1 MVVKFMKCILEFE
14 VEFSTTTLRSMAT
27 KQSKRKQSFSTEVK
41 SRYTE
46 LIVFGFIFIML
57 VAAMFLLNYY
67 LSTKSSDDAAQTFC
81 ANRTERAWQRAVK
94 SLTTFNIGFY
104 GQDDSLLKAFSAY
117 KENIKRF
124 DSLLTALELGGTI
137 KTDGEIIQVMPIE
150 DKETMKIFE
159 QLSSLWAEMKTDFL
173 TLSEMNP
180 RMVSTALLDRC
191 MESAIKK
198 DDEVLDVLSELIIN
212 LSQNSSHRLKQAQL
226 VQVGA
231 LLICV
236 VMFIGMAIRL
246 TISLSQS
253 DRIIEMRNRELMA
266 QRDEL
271 AREKETIEQL
281 LIDLTNTQAQLIQ
294 SEKMASLGQMVA
306 GLAHEINTP
315 LGFVTTNVGVIE
327 RNINLFNEAIM
338 QASELV
344 AMLENGDLNDALQ
357 KLEDTKFALQR
368 LFDLNLLEKTKNRVN
383 EATIGLERIREL
395 IINLKNF
402 SRLDE
407 ADMKKVKLSESIE
420 SALVIAHNLIKH
432 KAEVETHY
440 EEDLAVECY
449 PAQLN
454 QVFLNIITNAVQAI
468 PEFGKITIKTWSEN
482 GSAKISIADTG
493 IGIPEANL
501 KRIFEP
507 FFTTKPVGQG
517 TGLGLS
523 IVYKIIER
531 HEGKIEVKS
540 KVGEGT
546 EFIITLPLRQEKA
559 HIDPAL
565 TIS

>member
-1 MVVKFMKCILEFE
+1 MSL
-14 VEFSTTTLRSMAT
+14 TTIMQ
-27 KQSKRKQSFSTEVK
+27 KPNEPHQSFSIDVK

-46 LIVFGFIFIML
+46 LVVFGLIFIML
-57 VAAMFLLNYY
+57 VAAMFLLNYF

-94 SLTTFNIGFY
+94 NLTAFNIGFY
-104 GQDDSLLKAFSAY
+104 GQDDSLLKAFDGY

-124 DSLLTALELGGTI
+124 DSLLAALEQGGVI
-137 KTDGEIIQVMPIE
+137 NANGEAVEVKPVE
-150 DKETMKIFE
+150 DETTKKIFE
-159 QLSSLWAEMKTDFL
+159 QINSLWREAKEDFL
-173 TLSEMNP
+173 KLADMKP
-180 RMVSTALLDRC
+180 RSVSTATLDRC
-191 MESAIKK
+191 VEFAIKK
-198 DDEVLDVLSELIIN
+198 DDEVLDALSLLIIN
-212 LSQNSSHRLKQAQL
+212 LSENSSRRLKQAQL

-246 TISLSQS
+246 TVSLRRS
-253 DRIIEMRNRELMA
+253 DKIIEARNRELMA
-266 QRDEL
+266 QRDEI
-271 AREKETIEQL
+271 AREKETVEQL

-315 LGFVTTNVGVIE
+315 LGFVMTNVGVIE
-327 RNINLFNEAIM
+327 RNIGLFNEAIM
-338 QASELV
+338 QTSELV

-357 KLEDTKFALQR
+357 KLDDTKFSLQR

-383 EATIGLERIREL
+383 EANIGLERIREL
-395 IINLKNF
+395 ILNLKNF

-407 ADMKKVKLSESIE
+407 AEMKKVSVSESLE
-420 SALVIAHNLIKH
+420 SALLIAHNLIKH

-440 EEDLAVECY
+440 EENLMVECY

-468 PEFGKITIKTWSEN
+468 EDFGKITIKTWTEN
-482 GSAKISIADTG
+482 GAAKISIADTG
-493 IGIPEANL
+493 VGISEANL

-507 FFTTKPVGQG
+507 FFTTKPVGHG

-531 HEGKIEVKS
+531 HDGKIEVKS
-540 KVGEGT
+540 KEKQGT

-559 HIDPAL
+559 HIDPTL

>member
-1 MVVKFMKCILEFE
+1 MTI
-14 VEFSTTTLRSMAT
+14 
-27 KQSKRKQSFSTEVK
+27 KQSKRKQSFSIQVK

-46 LIVFGFIFIML
+46 LIVFGVIFIML
-57 VAAMFLLNYY
+57 VAAMFLLNYF

-81 ANRTERAWQRAVK
+81 ANRTERAWQRAAK

-104 GQDDSLLKAFSAY
+104 GQDDSLLKAFSVY

-137 KTDGEIIQVMPIE
+137 KSDGETIQVVPITDE
-150 DKETMKIFE
+150 ETKKILE
-159 QLSSLWAEMKTDFL
+159 RLNALWAEMRTDFL

-180 RMVSTALLDRC
+180 RMISTALLDRC
-191 MESAIKK
+191 MEYAIRK
-198 DDEVLDVLSELIIN
+198 DDEILDVLSLLIIN
-212 LSQNSSHRLKQAQL
+212 LSQNSSRRLEQAQL

-246 TISLSQS
+246 TISLSRS
-253 DRIIEMRNRELMA
+253 DRIIEMRNRELLA
-266 QRDEL
+266 QRDEI
-271 AREKETIEQL
+271 AREKETVEQL

-306 GLAHEINTP
+306 GIAHEINTP
-315 LGFVTTNVGVIE
+315 LGFVMTNVGVIE
-327 RNINLFNEAIM
+327 RNVGLFNSAIM
-338 QASELV
+338 QTNELV
-344 AMLENGDLNDALQ
+344 SLLENGDLNEAMQ
-357 KLEDTKFALQR
+357 KLEDIKFALQR
-368 LFDLNLLEKTKNRVN
+368 LFDLNLLEKTSNRIK
-383 EATIGLERIREL
+383 ETTIGLERIREL

-407 ADMKKVKLSESIE
+407 ADKKKVKLSESIE

-440 EEDLAVECY
+440 EEDLSVECY

-454 QVFLNIITNAVQAI
+454 QVFLNIITNAAQAI

-482 GSAKISIADTG
+482 SSAKISIADTG

-501 KRIFEP
+501 KKIFEP

-531 HEGKIEVKS
+531 HEGKIDVKS

-546 EFIITLPLRQEKA
+546 EFIITLPLRQKEER
-559 HIDPAL
+559 IDPSL

>member
-1 MVVKFMKCILEFE
+1 MSL
-14 VEFSTTTLRSMAT
+14 TTIMQ
-27 KQSKRKQSFSTEVK
+27 KPNEPHQSFSIDVK

-46 LIVFGFIFIML
+46 LVVFGLIFIML
-57 VAAMFLLNYY
+57 VAAMFLLNYF

-94 SLTTFNIGFY
+94 NLTAFNIGFY
-104 GQDDSLLKAFSAY
+104 GQDDSLLKAFDGY

-124 DSLLTALELGGTI
+124 DSLLAALEQGGVI
-137 KTDGEIIQVMPIE
+137 NANGEAVEVKPVE
-150 DKETMKIFE
+150 DETTKKIFE
-159 QLSSLWAEMKTDFL
+159 QINSLWREAKEDFL
-173 TLSEMNP
+173 KLADMKP
-180 RMVSTALLDRC
+180 RSVSTATLDRC
-191 MESAIKK
+191 VEFAIKK
-198 DDEVLDVLSELIIN
+198 DDEVLDALSLLIIN
-212 LSQNSSHRLKQAQL
+212 LSENSSRRLKQAQL

-236 VMFIGMAIRL
+236 MMFIGMAIRL
-246 TISLSQS
+246 TVSLRRS
-253 DRIIEMRNRELMA
+253 DKIIEARNRELMA
-266 QRDEL
+266 QRDEI
-271 AREKETIEQL
+271 AREKETVEQL

-315 LGFVTTNVGVIE
+315 LGFVMTNVGVIE
-327 RNINLFNEAIM
+327 RNIGLFNEAIM
-338 QASELV
+338 QTSELV

-357 KLEDTKFALQR
+357 KLDDTKFSLQR
-368 LFDLNLLEKTKNRVN
+368 LFNLNLLEKTKNRVN
-383 EATIGLERIREL
+383 EANIGLERIREL
-395 IINLKNF
+395 ILNLKNF

-407 ADMKKVKLSESIE
+407 AEMKKVSVSESLE
-420 SALVIAHNLIKH
+420 SALLIAHNLIKH

-440 EEDLAVECY
+440 EENLMVECY

-468 PEFGKITIKTWSEN
+468 EDFGKITIKTWTEN
-482 GSAKISIADTG
+482 GAAKISIADTG
-493 IGIPEANL
+493 VGISEANL

-507 FFTTKPVGQG
+507 FFTTKPVGHG

-540 KVGEGT
+540 KEKQGT

-559 HIDPAL
+559 HIDPTL

>member
-1 MVVKFMKCILEFE
+1 MSL
-14 VEFSTTTLRSMAT
+14 TTIMQKPNEPR
-27 KQSKRKQSFSTEVK
+27 QSFSIDVK

-46 LIVFGFIFIML
+46 LVVFGLIFIML
-57 VAAMFLLNYY
+57 VAAMFLLNYF

-94 SLTTFNIGFY
+94 NLTSFNIGFY
-104 GQDDSLLKAFSAY
+104 GQDDSLLKAFDGY

-124 DSLLTALELGGTI
+124 DSLLAALDHGGVI
-137 KTDGEIIQVMPIE
+137 NANGEAVEVKPVE
-150 DKETMKIFE
+150 DEITKKIFE
-159 QLSSLWAEMKTDFL
+159 QINFLWREAKEDFL
-173 TLSEMNP
+173 KLADMKP
-180 RMVSTALLDRC
+180 RSVSTATLDRC
-191 MESAIKK
+191 VEYAIKK
-198 DDEVLDVLSELIIN
+198 DDEILDALSLLIIN
-212 LSQNSSHRLKQAQL
+212 LSENSSRRLKQAQL

-236 VMFIGMAIRL
+236 IMFIGMAIRL
-246 TISLSQS
+246 TISLRRS
-253 DRIIEMRNRELMA
+253 DAIIETRNRELTA
-266 QRDEL
+266 QRDEI
-271 AREKETIEQL
+271 AREKETVEQL

-315 LGFVTTNVGVIE
+315 LGFVMTNVGIIE
-327 RNINLFNEAIM
+327 RNIGLFNEAIM
-338 QASELV
+338 QTSELV

-357 KLEDTKFALQR
+357 KLDDTKFSLQR

-383 EATIGLERIREL
+383 EANIGLERIREL
-395 IINLKNF
+395 ILNLKNF

-407 ADMKKVKLSESIE
+407 AEMKKVSVSESLE
-420 SALVIAHNLIKH
+420 SALLIAHNLIKH

-440 EEDLAVECY
+440 EENLFVECY

-468 PEFGKITIKTWSEN
+468 EDFGKITIKTWTEN
-482 GSAKISIADTG
+482 GTAKISIADTG
-493 IGIPEANL
+493 IGISEVNL
-501 KRIFEP
+501 KKIFEP

-531 HEGKIEVKS
+531 HDGKIDVKS
-540 KVGEGT
+540 KENEGT
-546 EFIITLPLRQEKA
+546 EFIITLPLRQEA
-559 HIDPAL
+559 ERIDPTL

>member
-1 MVVKFMKCILEFE
+1 MSLTTILQKPNEP
-14 VEFSTTTLRSMAT
+14 R
-27 KQSKRKQSFSTEVK
+27 QSFSVVEK
-41 SRYTE
+41 SRYAE
-46 LIVFGFIFIML
+46 LVVFGLIFILL
-57 VAAMFLLNYY
+57 VAAMFLLNYF

-81 ANRTERAWQRAVK
+81 ANRIERAWQRAVK
-94 SLTTFNIGFY
+94 SLTAFNIGFY
-104 GQDDSLLKAFSAY
+104 GQDDSLLNAFSGY

-124 DSLLTALELGGTI
+124 DSLLTALAVGGVVNA
-137 KTDGEIIQVMPIE
+137 DGQNVEVTPIE
-150 DKETMKIFE
+150 DETTKEIFE
-159 QLSSLWAEMKTDFL
+159 QLNALWQESKSDFL
-173 TLSEMNP
+173 GLAEMNP
-180 RMVSTALLDRC
+180 KMVATAVLDRC
-191 MESAIKK
+191 VEYAIKK
-198 DDEVLDVLSELIIN
+198 DDEILDALSLLIIN
-212 LSQNSSHRLKQAQL
+212 LSENSSRRLKQAQL

-231 LLICV
+231 LLTCV

-246 TISLSQS
+246 TISLKRS
-253 DRIIEMRNRELMA
+253 DAIIEARNRELMA

-315 LGFVTTNVGVIE
+315 LGFVTINVGVID
-327 RNINLFNEAIM
+327 RNIGLFNEAIM
-338 QASELV
+338 QTSELV
-344 AMLENGDLNDALQ
+344 SMLENGDLNEALQ
-357 KLEDTKFALQR
+357 KLDDTKCLLQR
-368 LFDLNLLEKTKNRVN
+368 IFDLNLLEKTKNRIN

-407 ADMKKVKLSESIE
+407 AEMKKVDLKESIE
-420 SALVIAHNLIKH
+420 SALLITNNLIKH

-440 EEDLAVECY
+440 EENLAVECY

-454 QVFLNIITNAVQAI
+454 QVFLNIITNAVQSI
-468 PEFGKITIKTWSEN
+468 PEFGKIAIKTWTEN
-482 GSAKISIADTG
+482 GSVKISIADTG
-493 IGIPEANL
+493 VGIPEANL

-507 FFTTKPVGQG
+507 FFTTKPTGQG

-531 HEGKIEVKS
+531 HDGKIDVKS

-546 EFIITLPLRQEKA
+546 EFIITLPLRQEEA
-559 HIDPAL
+559 RIDPSL

>member
-1 MVVKFMKCILEFE
+1 MSL
-14 VEFSTTTLRSMAT
+14 TTIMQ
-27 KQSKRKQSFSTEVK
+27 KPNEPHQSFSIDVK

-46 LIVFGFIFIML
+46 LVVFGLIFIML
-57 VAAMFLLNYY
+57 VAAMFLLNYF

-94 SLTTFNIGFY
+94 NLTAFNIGFY
-104 GQDDSLLKAFSAY
+104 GQDDSLLKAFDGY

-124 DSLLTALELGGTI
+124 DSLLAALEQGGVI
-137 KTDGEIIQVMPIE
+137 NANGEAVEVKPVE
-150 DKETMKIFE
+150 DETTKKIFE
-159 QLSSLWAEMKTDFL
+159 QINSLWREAKEDFL
-173 TLSEMNP
+173 KLADMKP
-180 RMVSTALLDRC
+180 RSVSTATLDRC
-191 MESAIKK
+191 VEFAIKK
-198 DDEVLDVLSELIIN
+198 DDEVLDALSLLIIN
-212 LSQNSSHRLKQAQL
+212 LSENSSRRLKQAQL

-236 VMFIGMAIRL
+236 MMFIGMAIRL
-246 TISLSQS
+246 TVSLRRS
-253 DRIIEMRNRELMA
+253 DKIIEARNRELMA
-266 QRDEL
+266 QRDEI
-271 AREKETIEQL
+271 AREKETVEQL

-315 LGFVTTNVGVIE
+315 LGFVMTNVGVIE
-327 RNINLFNEAIM
+327 RNIGLFNEAIM
-338 QASELV
+338 QTSELV

-357 KLEDTKFALQR
+357 KLDDTKFALQR
-368 LFDLNLLEKTKNRVN
+368 LFNLNLLEKTKNRVN
-383 EATIGLERIREL
+383 EANIGLERIREL
-395 IINLKNF
+395 ILNLKNF

-407 ADMKKVKLSESIE
+407 AEMKKVSVSESLE
-420 SALVIAHNLIKH
+420 SALLIAHNLIKH

-440 EEDLAVECY
+440 EENLMVECY

-468 PEFGKITIKTWSEN
+468 EDFGKITIKTWTEN
-482 GSAKISIADTG
+482 GAAKISIADTG
-493 IGIPEANL
+493 VGISEANL

-507 FFTTKPVGQG
+507 FFTTKPVGHG

-531 HEGKIEVKS
+531 HDGKIEVKS
-540 KVGEGT
+540 KEKQGT

-559 HIDPAL
+559 HIDPTL

>member
-1 MVVKFMKCILEFE
+1 MSLTTILQKPNEP
-14 VEFSTTTLRSMAT
+14 R
-27 KQSKRKQSFSTEVK
+27 QSFSVVEK
-41 SRYTE
+41 SRYAE
-46 LIVFGFIFIML
+46 LVVFGLIFILL
-57 VAAMFLLNYY
+57 VAAMFLLNYF

-81 ANRTERAWQRAVK
+81 ANRIERAWQRAVK
-94 SLTTFNIGFY
+94 SLTAFNIGFY
-104 GQDDSLLKAFSAY
+104 GQDDSLLNAFSGY

-124 DSLLTALELGGTI
+124 DSLLTALAVGGVVNA
-137 KTDGEIIQVMPIE
+137 DGQNVEVTPVE
-150 DKETMKIFE
+150 DETTKEIFE
-159 QLSSLWAEMKTDFL
+159 QLNALWQESKSDFL
-173 TLSEMNP
+173 GLAEMNP
-180 RMVSTALLDRC
+180 KMVATAVLDRC
-191 MESAIKK
+191 VEYAIKK
-198 DDEVLDVLSELIIN
+198 DDEILDALSLLIIN
-212 LSQNSSHRLKQAQL
+212 LSENSSRRLKQAQL

-231 LLICV
+231 LLTCV

-246 TISLSQS
+246 TISLRRS
-253 DRIIEMRNRELMA
+253 DAIIEARNRELMA

-315 LGFVTTNVGVIE
+315 LGFVTINVGVID
-327 RNINLFNEAIM
+327 RNIGLFNEAIM
-338 QASELV
+338 QTSELV
-344 AMLENGDLNDALQ
+344 SMLENGDLNEALQ
-357 KLEDTKFALQR
+357 KLDDTKCLLQR
-368 LFDLNLLEKTKNRVN
+368 IFDLNLLEKTKNRIN

-407 ADMKKVKLSESIE
+407 AEMKKVDLKQSIE
-420 SALVIAHNLIKH
+420 SALLITNNLIKH

-440 EEDLAVECY
+440 EENLAVECY

-454 QVFLNIITNAVQAI
+454 QVFLNIITNAVQSI
-468 PEFGKITIKTWSEN
+468 PEFGKIAIKTWTEN
-482 GSAKISIADTG
+482 GSVKISIADTG
-493 IGIPEANL
+493 VGIPEANL

-507 FFTTKPVGQG
+507 FFTTKPTGQG

-531 HEGKIEVKS
+531 HDGKIDVKS

-546 EFIITLPLRQEKA
+546 EFIITLPLRQQEA
-559 HIDPAL
+559 RIDPSL

>member
-1 MVVKFMKCILEFE
+1 MSLTTILQKPNEP
-14 VEFSTTTLRSMAT
+14 R
-27 KQSKRKQSFSTEVK
+27 QSFSVVEK
-41 SRYTE
+41 SRYAE
-46 LIVFGFIFIML
+46 LVVFGLIFILL
-57 VAAMFLLNYY
+57 VAAMFLLNYF

-81 ANRTERAWQRAVK
+81 ANRIERAWQRAVK
-94 SLTTFNIGFY
+94 SLTAFNIGFY
-104 GQDDSLLKAFSAY
+104 GQDDSLLNAFSGY

-124 DSLLTALELGGTI
+124 DSLLTALAVGGVVNA
-137 KTDGEIIQVMPIE
+137 DGQNVEVTPIE
-150 DKETMKIFE
+150 DETTKEIFE
-159 QLSSLWAEMKTDFL
+159 QLNALWQESKSDFL
-173 TLSEMNP
+173 GLAEMNP
-180 RMVSTALLDRC
+180 KMVATAVLDRC
-191 MESAIKK
+191 VEYAIKK
-198 DDEVLDVLSELIIN
+198 DDEILDALSLLIIN
-212 LSQNSSHRLKQAQL
+212 LSENSSRRLKQAQL

-231 LLICV
+231 LLTCV

-246 TISLSQS
+246 TISLRRS
-253 DRIIEMRNRELMA
+253 DAIIEARNRELMV

-315 LGFVTTNVGVIE
+315 LGFVTINVGVID
-327 RNINLFNEAIM
+327 RNIGLFNEAIM
-338 QASELV
+338 QTSELV
-344 AMLENGDLNDALQ
+344 SMLENGDLNEALQ
-357 KLEDTKFALQR
+357 KLDDTKCLLQR
-368 LFDLNLLEKTKNRVN
+368 IFDLNLLEKTKNRIN

-407 ADMKKVKLSESIE
+407 AEMKKVDLKQSIE
-420 SALVIAHNLIKH
+420 SALLITNNLIKH

-440 EEDLAVECY
+440 EENLAVECY

-454 QVFLNIITNAVQAI
+454 QVFLNIITNAVQSI
-468 PEFGKITIKTWSEN
+468 PEFGKIAIKTWTEN
-482 GSAKISIADTG
+482 GSVKISIADTG
-493 IGIPEANL
+493 VGIPEANL

-507 FFTTKPVGQG
+507 FFTTKPTGQG

-531 HEGKIEVKS
+531 HDGKIDVKS

-546 EFIITLPLRQEKA
+546 EFIITLPLRQQEA
-559 HIDPAL
+559 RIDPSL

>member
-1 MVVKFMKCILEFE
+1 MSLTTILQKPNEP
-14 VEFSTTTLRSMAT
+14 R
-27 KQSKRKQSFSTEVK
+27 QSFSVVEK
-41 SRYTE
+41 SRYAE
-46 LIVFGFIFIML
+46 LVVFGLIFILL
-57 VAAMFLLNYY
+57 VAAMFLLNYF

-81 ANRTERAWQRAVK
+81 ANRIERAWQRAVK
-94 SLTTFNIGFY
+94 SLTAFNIGFY
-104 GQDDSLLKAFSAY
+104 GQDDSLLNAFSGY

-124 DSLLTALELGGTI
+124 DSLLTALAVGGVVNA
-137 KTDGEIIQVMPIE
+137 DGQNVEVTPIE
-150 DKETMKIFE
+150 DETTKEIFE
-159 QLSSLWAEMKTDFL
+159 QLNALWQESKSDFL
-173 TLSEMNP
+173 GLAEMNP
-180 RMVSTALLDRC
+180 KMVATAVLDRC
-191 MESAIKK
+191 VEYAIKK
-198 DDEVLDVLSELIIN
+198 DDEILDALSLLIIN
-212 LSQNSSHRLKQAQL
+212 LSENSSRRLKQAQL

-231 LLICV
+231 LLTCM

-246 TISLSQS
+246 TISLRRS
-253 DRIIEMRNRELMA
+253 DAIIEARNRELMV

-315 LGFVTTNVGVIE
+315 LGFVTINVGVID
-327 RNINLFNEAIM
+327 RNIGLFNEAIM
-338 QASELV
+338 QTSELV
-344 AMLENGDLNDALQ
+344 SMLENGDLNEALQ
-357 KLEDTKFALQR
+357 KLDDTKCLLQR
-368 LFDLNLLEKTKNRVN
+368 IFDLNLLEKTKNRIN

-407 ADMKKVKLSESIE
+407 AEMKKVDLKESIE
-420 SALVIAHNLIKH
+420 SALLITNNLIKH

-440 EEDLAVECY
+440 EENLAVECY

-454 QVFLNIITNAVQAI
+454 QVFLNIITNAVQSI
-468 PEFGKITIKTWSEN
+468 PEFGKIAIKTWTEN
-482 GSAKISIADTG
+482 GSVKISIADTG
-493 IGIPEANL
+493 VGIPEANL

-507 FFTTKPVGQG
+507 FFTTKPTGQG

-531 HEGKIEVKS
+531 HDGKIDVKS

-546 EFIITLPLRQEKA
+546 EFIITLPLRQEEA
-559 HIDPAL
+559 RIDPSL

>member
-1 MVVKFMKCILEFE
+1 MTAMP
-14 VEFSTTTLRSMAT
+14 
-27 KQSKRKQSFSTEVK
+27 KQSERSQSFFIGAK
-41 SRYTE
+41 SRYAE
-46 LIVFGFIFIML
+46 LVVFGLIFILL
-57 VAAMFLLNYY
+57 VAAMFLLNYF

-94 SLTTFNIGFY
+94 NLTAFNIGFY
-104 GQDDSLLKAFSAY
+104 GQDDSLLKAFVGY

-137 KTDGEIIQVMPIE
+137 KTDGETIQVMPITDE
-150 DKETMKIFE
+150 ETKEIFG
-159 QLSSLWAEMKTDFL
+159 QLNAQWLEMKSDFL

-180 RMVSTALLDRC
+180 RSISTALLDRC
-191 MESAIKK
+191 MEFAIKK
-198 DDEVLDVLSELIIN
+198 DDEVLDALSLLIIN

-246 TISLSQS
+246 TISLRRS
-253 DRIIEMRNRELMA
+253 DHIIEMRNQELMA
-266 QRDEL
+266 QRDEI
-271 AREKETIEQL
+271 AREKETVEQL

-315 LGFVTTNVGVIE
+315 LGYVMTNVGVIE
-327 RNINLFNEAIM
+327 RNVGLFSEAIM

-344 AMLENGDLNDALQ
+344 SMLENGDLNEALQ
-357 KLEDTKFALQR
+357 KLDDTKFTLQR
-368 LFDLNLLEKTKNRVN
+368 LFDLNLLEKTSNRVN

-468 PEFGKITIKTWSEN
+468 LDFGKITIKTWTEN

-493 IGIPEANL
+493 IGISEANL

-559 HIDPAL
+559 HIDPTL

>member
-1 MVVKFMKCILEFE
+1 MQKPNEP
-14 VEFSTTTLRSMAT
+14 R
-27 KQSKRKQSFSTEVK
+27 QSFSIVEK
-41 SRYTE
+41 SRYAE
-46 LIVFGFIFIML
+46 LVVFGLIFILL
-57 VAAMFLLNYY
+57 VAAMFLLNYF
-67 LSTKSSDDAAQTFC
+67 LSIKSSDDAAQTFC

-94 SLTTFNIGFY
+94 SLTAFNIGFY
-104 GQDDSLLKAFSAY
+104 GQDDSLLNAFSGY

-124 DSLLTALELGGTI
+124 DSLLTALAVGGVVNA
-137 KTDGEIIQVMPIE
+137 DGQNVEVTPIE
-150 DKETMKIFE
+150 DETTKEIFE
-159 QLSSLWAEMKTDFL
+159 QLNALWQESKSDFL
-173 TLSEMNP
+173 GLAEMNP
-180 RMVSTALLDRC
+180 KMVATAMLDRC
-191 MESAIKK
+191 VEYAIKK
-198 DDEVLDVLSELIIN
+198 DDEILDVLSLLIIN
-212 LSQNSSHRLKQAQL
+212 LSENSSRRLKQAQL

-231 LLICV
+231 LLTCV

-246 TISLSQS
+246 TISLRRS
-253 DRIIEMRNRELMA
+253 DAIIEARNLEVMV

-271 AREKETIEQL
+271 AREKETIEHL

-315 LGFVTTNVGVIE
+315 LGFVTINVGVID
-327 RNINLFNEAIM
+327 RNIGLFSEAIM
-338 QASELV
+338 QTSELV
-344 AMLENGDLNDALQ
+344 SMLENGDLNEALQ
-357 KLEDTKFALQR
+357 KLDHTKCLLQR
-368 LFDLNLLEKTKNRVN
+368 IFDLNLLEKTKNRIN

-407 ADMKKVKLSESIE
+407 AEMKKVDLKESIE
-420 SALVIAHNLIKH
+420 SALLIANNLIKH
-432 KAEVETHY
+432 KAEVETYY
-440 EEDLAVECY
+440 EENLAVECY

-468 PEFGKITIKTWSEN
+468 PEFGKITIRTWTEN
-482 GSAKISIADTG
+482 GSVKISIADTG
-493 IGIPEANL
+493 VGISEANL

-507 FFTTKPVGQG
+507 FFTTKPTGQG

-531 HEGKIEVKS
+531 HDGKIDVKS

-546 EFIITLPLRQEKA
+546 EFIITLPLRQEEA
-559 HIDPAL
+559 RIDPSL

>member
-1 MVVKFMKCILEFE
+1 MLKPYEP
-14 VEFSTTTLRSMAT
+14 R
-27 KQSKRKQSFSTEVK
+27 QSFSIHVK

-46 LIVFGFIFIML
+46 LVVFGLIFIML
-57 VAAMFLLNYY
+57 VAAMFLLNYF

-94 SLTTFNIGFY
+94 NLTLFNIGFY
-104 GQDDSLLKAFSAY
+104 GQDDSLLKAFYGY

-124 DSLLTALELGGTI
+124 DLLLNALEAGGVITADADKVEVVPI
-137 KTDGEIIQVMPIE
+137 NDEETKEIFLRLNALWRDG
-150 DKETMKIFE
+150 K
-159 QLSSLWAEMKTDFL
+159 SDFL
-173 TLSEMNP
+173 MLSDMNP
-180 RMVSTALLDRC
+180 RMISTAVLDRC
-191 MESAIKK
+191 VEYAIKK
-198 DDEVLDVLSELIIN
+198 DDEILDSLSLLIIKLSE
-212 LSQNSSHRLKQAQL
+212 NSSQRLKQAQL

-246 TISLSQS
+246 TISLRRS
-253 DRIIEMRNRELMA
+253 DAIIEARNRELMA

-315 LGFVTTNVGVIE
+315 LGFVMTNVGVID
-327 RNINLFNEAIM
+327 RNIGLFNEAIM
-338 QASELV
+338 QTSELV
-344 AMLENGDLNDALQ
+344 SMLENGDLNDALQ

-368 LFDLNLLEKTKNRVN
+368 LFELNLLEKTKNRIN

-407 ADMKKVKLSESIE
+407 AQMKKVNLKESIE
-420 SALVIAHNLIKH
+420 SALLIAYNLIKY

-440 EEDLAVECY
+440 EDNLAVECY
-449 PAQLN
+449 PAQIN

-468 PEFGKITIKTWSEN
+468 ETFGKITIKTWTEN
-482 GSAKISIADTG
+482 GTAKISIADTG
-493 IGIPEANL
+493 VGIPEANL
-501 KRIFEP
+501 TRIFEP

-546 EFIITLPLRQEKA
+546 EFIITLPLRQEKI
-559 HIDPAL
+559 HIDPSL

>member
-1 MVVKFMKCILEFE
+1 MQKLNEP
-14 VEFSTTTLRSMAT
+14 R
-27 KQSKRKQSFSTEVK
+27 QSFFIDTK

-46 LIVFGFIFIML
+46 LVVFGFIFIML
-57 VAAMFLLNYY
+57 VAAMFLLNYF

-94 SLTTFNIGFY
+94 NLTSFNIGFY
-104 GQDDSLLKAFSAY
+104 GQDDFLLKAHDGY

-124 DSLLTALELGGTI
+124 DSLLAALERGGVI
-137 KTDGEIIQVMPIE
+137 NANGEAVEVKPVE
-150 DKETMKIFE
+150 DETTKKIFE
-159 QLSSLWAEMKTDFL
+159 QINSLWCEAKEDFL
-173 TLSEMNP
+173 KLADMKP
-180 RMVSTALLDRC
+180 RSVSTATLDRC
-191 MESAIKK
+191 VEYAIKK
-198 DDEVLDVLSELIIN
+198 DDEILDVLSLLIIN
-212 LSQNSSHRLKQAQL
+212 LSENSSRRLKQAQL

-236 VMFIGMAIRL
+236 IMFVGMAIRL
-246 TISLSQS
+246 TISLRRS
-253 DRIIEMRNRELMA
+253 DAIIETRNRELMA
-266 QRDEL
+266 QRDEI

-315 LGFVTTNVGVIE
+315 LGFVMTNVGVIE
-327 RNINLFNEAIM
+327 RNIGLFNEAIM
-338 QASELV
+338 QTSELV

-357 KLEDTKFALQR
+357 KLDDTKFSLQR
-368 LFDLNLLEKTKNRVN
+368 LFELNLLEKTKNRVN
-383 EATIGLERIREL
+383 EANIGLERIREL
-395 IINLKNF
+395 ILNLKNF

-407 ADMKKVKLSESIE
+407 AEMKKVSLSESIE
-420 SALVIAHNLIKH
+420 SALLIAHNLIKH

-440 EEDLAVECY
+440 EENLYVECY

-468 PEFGKITIKTWSEN
+468 EDFGKITIKTWSEN
-482 GSAKISIADTG
+482 GAAKISIADTG
-493 IGIPEANL
+493 VGIPEANL
-501 KRIFEP
+501 KKIFEP
-507 FFTTKPVGQG
+507 FFTTKPFGQG

-540 KVGEGT
+540 KEKQGT
-546 EFIITLPLRQEKA
+546 EFIITLPLRQETER
-559 HIDPAL
+559 IDPTL

>member
-1 MVVKFMKCILEFE
+1 MSL
-14 VEFSTTTLRSMAT
+14 TTIMQ
-27 KQSKRKQSFSTEVK
+27 KPNEPHQSFSIDVK

-46 LIVFGFIFIML
+46 LVVFGLIFIML
-57 VAAMFLLNYY
+57 VAAMFLLNYF

-94 SLTTFNIGFY
+94 NLTAFNIGFY
-104 GQDDSLLKAFSAY
+104 GQDDSLLKAFDGY

-124 DSLLTALELGGTI
+124 DSLLAALEQGGVI
-137 KTDGEIIQVMPIE
+137 NANGETVEVKPVE
-150 DKETMKIFE
+150 DEITKKIFE
-159 QLSSLWAEMKTDFL
+159 QIDSLWSEAKEDFL
-173 TLSEMNP
+173 KLADMKP
-180 RMVSTALLDRC
+180 RSVSTATLDRC
-191 MESAIKK
+191 VEYAIKK
-198 DDEVLDVLSELIIN
+198 DDEILDALSLLIIN
-212 LSQNSSHRLKQAQL
+212 LSENSSRRLKQAQL

-246 TISLSQS
+246 TISLRRS
-253 DRIIEMRNRELMA
+253 DKIIETRNRELMA
-266 QRDEL
+266 QRDEI
-271 AREKETIEQL
+271 AREKETVEQL

-315 LGFVTTNVGVIE
+315 LGFVMTNVGVIE
-327 RNINLFNEAIM
+327 RNIGLFNEAIM
-338 QASELV
+338 QTSELV

-357 KLEDTKFALQR
+357 KLDDTKFALQR
-368 LFDLNLLEKTKNRVN
+368 LFDLNLLEKTKNRID
-383 EATIGLERIREL
+383 EANIGLERIREL
-395 IINLKNF
+395 ILNLKNF

-407 ADMKKVKLSESIE
+407 AEMKKVSVSESLE
-420 SALVIAHNLIKH
+420 SALLIAHNLIKH

-440 EEDLAVECY
+440 EENLFVECY

-468 PEFGKITIKTWSEN
+468 EDFGKITIKTWTEN
-482 GSAKISIADTG
+482 GAAKISIADTG
-493 IGIPEANL
+493 VGISEANL

-540 KVGEGT
+540 KEKQGT

-559 HIDPAL
+559 HIDPTL

>member
-1 MVVKFMKCILEFE
+1 MQKPNKPN
-14 VEFSTTTLRSMAT
+14 
-27 KQSKRKQSFSTEVK
+27 QSFSFKVK

-46 LIVFGFIFIML
+46 LIVFGLIFILL
-57 VAAMFLLNYY
+57 VTAIFLLNYF
-67 LSTKSSDDAAQTFC
+67 LSIKSSDDAAQTFC
-81 ANRTERAWQRAVK
+81 ANRIERAWQRAVK

-104 GQDDSLLKAFSAY
+104 SQDDSLLKAFSGY
-117 KENIKRF
+117 KENIRRF
-124 DSLLTALELGGTI
+124 DSLLSALEHGGVIRTSDEA
-137 KTDGEIIQVMPIE
+137 TQVMPIT
-150 DKETMKIFE
+150 DKDTKKIVQ
-159 QLSSLWAEMKTDFL
+159 QLNEYWLEMRTDFL

-180 RMVSTALLDRC
+180 KMVSTALLDRC

-198 DDEVLDVLSELIIN
+198 DDEILDVLSMLIIN
-212 LSQNSSHRLKQAQL
+212 LSQNSSQRLRQVQL

-246 TISLSQS
+246 TISLSRS
-253 DRIIEMRNRELMA
+253 DRIIEMRNQELMA
-266 QRDEL
+266 QRDEI
-271 AREKETIEQL
+271 ARKKETVEQL

-315 LGFVTTNVGVIE
+315 LGFVMTNVGVIE

-344 AMLENGDLNDALQ
+344 LRLESGDLNEAMQ
-357 KLEDTKFALQR
+357 KLEDTKGMLQR
-368 LFDLNLLEKTKNRVN
+368 LLELNLLEKTKNRIN
-383 EATIGLERIREL
+383 EANIGLERIREL
-395 IINLKNF
+395 IVNLKNF

-407 ADMKKVKLSESIE
+407 ASKKKVKLKESLE
-420 SALVIAHNLIKH
+420 SALMIAHNLIKH

-440 EEDLAVECY
+440 EEDLTVECY

-482 GSAKISIADTG
+482 GTAKISIADTG

-501 KRIFEP
+501 NRIFEP

-517 TGLGLS
+517 TGLGLT

-531 HEGKIEVKS
+531 HDGKIEVKS
-540 KVGEGT
+540 RVGEGT
-546 EFIITLPLRQEKA
+546 EFIITLPLRQRDER
-559 HIDPAL
+559 IDPTL